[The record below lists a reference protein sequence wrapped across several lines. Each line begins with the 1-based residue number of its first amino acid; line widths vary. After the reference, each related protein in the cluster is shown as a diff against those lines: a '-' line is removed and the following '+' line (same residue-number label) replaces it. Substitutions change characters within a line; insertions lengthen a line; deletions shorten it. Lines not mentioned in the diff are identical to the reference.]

1 MKKTRPDFVGLT
13 LLSLLGLEC
22 AIFFL
27 ACLFL
32 CSPSASFALK
42 CNMELIPRFRTPKI
56 VYTWNKQEKMV
67 PSNILILTS
76 GRSGSSF
83 LGEIFKRS
91 DRNTGYVFEPL
102 RRIIGNVFIDDH
114 LKFKAIDVVSK
125 LFRCSNMSNGINQ
138 FSKQEKNVSVSE
150 KTSRTCLSNKNIVI
164 KELTKRF
171 PENGSSVLENL
182 LWHSKSWNMRVI
194 HLVRDPRHVIPSMQ
208 RLGWITGNATTQ
220 EQQIR
225 SVCETIWNNIEYGT
239 TSNYD
244 LIHNYKLVVFRNMM
258 MRPYKTA
265 EELYA
270 FAGMGTV
277 PIGVRAWIESS
288 TNAKGN
294 FDSSLLAF
302 TTTRNTTKIL
312 NRKIAMSNVTTR
324 FVQKHCGNIISFI
337 QGFYEKELN
346 I

>member
-1 MKKTRPDFVGLT
+1 
-13 LLSLLGLEC
+13 
-22 AIFFL
+22 
-27 ACLFL
+27 
-32 CSPSASFALK
+32 
-42 CNMELIPRFRTPKI
+42 MELIPRFRTPKKA
-56 VYTWNKQEKMV
+56 YTWNKQEKMD

-83 LGEIFKRS
+83 LGEIFKRNGK
-91 DRNTGYVFEPL
+91 NTRYVFEPL
-102 RRIIGNVFIDDH
+102 RRIIENVFIDDH
-114 LKFKAIDVVSK
+114 LKLKAIDVVSK
-125 LFRCSNMSNGINQ
+125 LFRCSKISNGNQ

-150 KTSRTCLSNKNIVI
+150 KTSRTCLSNKNIAI

-171 PENGSSVLENL
+171 PENGSSVLKNL

-208 RLGWITGNATTQ
+208 RLGWITGNTTTQ

-225 SVCETIWNNIEYGT
+225 SVCETIWNNLEYGT
-239 TSNYD
+239 KNNYD

-258 MRPYKTA
+258 MHPYKTA

-270 FAGMGTV
+270 FVGMGTV
-277 PIGVRAWIESS
+277 PVGVRAWIESS
-288 TNAKGN
+288 TNAKEN
-294 FDSSLLAF
+294 FDSSSF

-312 NRKIAMSNVTTR
+312 NRKFTMSNVTTH

-337 QGFYEKELN
+337 QGFYEQ
-346 I
+346 